1 MKKCLITGA
10 AGQIGIKQLNELIK
24 SQKYEITAV
33 DLKSNKS
40 LKRFANYETKVNIV
54 YADVNDKSII
64 KQLIKDH
71 DIIFHLAGIIPYV
84 ADVNSNLMNIVDY
97 QGTVSIVDIIKK
109 CNPKATLIFPS
120 TTALYGDTK
129 NVDNK
134 SEINIYNNDFYSQNK
149 YKLEQYIKKNL
160 DNYIIYRIPMIISK
174 DNFDNMMYNVLKN
187 KNVEVISD
195 ELVGIALLK
204 TLKHL
209 KKLNGK
215 TFILSGGSKYRT
227 TTNKLIRNV
236 LKINGISFRYM
247 IMSTF
252 MPQNFYTHYYD
263 TEDLNK
269 ILDYQKGSIK
279 EIYKSWN
286 ELKKFKR
293 CLNRLLAYYSIRK
306 LSKQK

>member
-1 MKKCLITGA
+1 M
-10 AGQIGIKQLNELIK
+10 
-24 SQKYEITAV
+24 
-33 DLKSNKS
+33 
-40 LKRFANYETKVNIV
+40 
-54 YADVNDKSII
+54 
-64 KQLIKDH
+64 
-71 DIIFHLAGIIPYV
+71 
-84 ADVNSNLMNIVDY
+84 
-97 QGTVSIVDIIKK
+97 
-109 CNPKATLIFPS
+109 
-120 TTALYGDTK
+120 
-129 NVDNK
+129 
-134 SEINIYNNDFYSQNK
+134 
-149 YKLEQYIKKNL
+149 
-160 DNYIIYRIPMIISK
+160 
-174 DNFDNMMYNVLKN
+174 
-187 KNVEVISD
+187 
-195 ELVGIALLK
+195 GIALLK